1 MMIDGGSLMPSDPIV
16 LSAIVG
22 ASFSLVVVAL
32 FNFVREAH
40 RRVSTTGQ
48 RSRKDEV
55 WE

>member
-1 MMIDGGSLMPSDPIV
+1 MSSDPVV

-22 ASFSLVVVAL
+22 AGSSLLVVTI
-32 FNFVREAH
+32 FNLVREAH
-40 RRVSTTGQ
+40 RRVSIGN

>member
-1 MMIDGGSLMPSDPIV
+1 MPSDPIV

-22 ASFSLVVVAL
+22 ASASFLVVAL
-32 FNFVREAH
+32 FNLVREVH
-40 RRVSTTGQ
+40 RRMSMVH

>member
-1 MMIDGGSLMPSDPIV
+1 MTSDPIV

-22 ASFSLVVVAL
+22 ASSSLLVVAL
-32 FNFVREAH
+32 FNLAREAH
-40 RRVSTTGQ
+40 RRMSEGQ